1 MANRGPRAYLDELRR
16 AVFDSKGATPT
27 ELRRSA
33 ADGTQLPADLAP
45 VIDKIRRNAYK
56 VTDEDIA
63 ALRAA
68 GRSDDEI
75 FELTCAA
82 AVGVS
87 IHRCD
92 KAFAAF
98 GLDAGTAGARDKN

>member
-1 MANRGPRAYLDELRR
+1 MANRGPRAYLDELLR
-16 AVFDSKGATPT
+16 AVMESKGATSA
-27 ELRRSA
+27 ELRRQA
-33 ADGTQLPADLAP
+33 ATGSGLPADLAP
-45 VIDKIRRNAYK
+45 VIDKVRRHAYK

-63 ALRAA
+63 ALQHA

-87 IHRCD
+87 IDRCE
-92 KAFAAF
+92 KALAAC
-98 GLDAGTAGARDKN
+98 GLGEKN

>member
-16 AVFDSKGATPT
+16 AVFQSKGATTTALRERAAAGT
-27 ELRRSA
+27 E
-33 ADGTQLPADLAP
+33 GLPAELAP
-45 VIDKIRRNAYK
+45 LVDKIRRHAYK

-63 ALRAA
+63 AARAA
-68 GRSDDEI
+68 GHTDDEL

-87 IHRCD
+87 IDRCD
-92 KAFAAF
+92 KAMAACGFAA
-98 GLDAGTAGARDKN
+98 

>member
-1 MANRGPRAYLDELRR
+1 MVNRGPRVYLDELRR
-16 AVFDSKGATPT
+16 AVLESKGATTPA
-27 ELRRSA
+27 LRRQA
-33 ADGTQLPADLAP
+33 ADGRDLPADLAP

-63 ALRAA
+63 ALRAG

-82 AVGVS
+82 AVGVA

-92 KAFAAF
+92 KAFAAC
-98 GLDAGTAGARDKN
+98 GLDAKTPGGAER